1 MISYALENK
10 SFGLNEIINGS
21 EINIFNFSNATL
33 NITSTSNTP
42 ENEPSLSFI
51 IVVSFILSAIAV
63 ITLVGNL
70 LVVIAVYT
78 TKSLNT
84 VTNSFIV
91 SLAVADM
98 LVSVLVLPL
107 SIYMVIWNNWKFGM
121 IGCDLWAG

>member
-1 MISYALENK
+1 MVSYSMEDNFL
-10 SFGLNEIINGS
+10 SLDEIINGS
-21 EINIFNFSNATL
+21 EINIFNYSNASL
-33 NITSTSNTP
+33 NTTSNSINL
-42 ENEPSLSFI
+42 EEPSLLYI
-51 IVVSFILSAIAV
+51 IVVSFFLSAIDV
-63 ITLVGNL
+63 TTLVGNL

-121 IGCDLWAG
+121 LGCDLWIG

>member
-1 MISYALENK
+1 MEDNFL
-10 SFGLNEIINGS
+10 SFDEIINGS
-21 EINIFNFSNATL
+21 EINIFNYSNASL
-33 NITSTSNTP
+33 NTTSNSINL
-42 ENEPSLSFI
+42 EEPSLLYI
-51 IVVSFILSAIAV
+51 IVVSFFLSAIDV
-63 ITLVGNL
+63 TTLVGNL

-121 IGCDLWAG
+121 LGCDLWIG